1 MIKMKLTVGTR
12 GSKLSL
18 AQTNA
23 ITRRLERIF
32 PHLTV
37 ETKVIVTT
45 GDKLWDKP
53 FLQISTVGMFEKEI
67 DNAIIN
73 EEVDFAVH
81 SMKDLP
87 IEGSKE
93 LTIAAIPNRESPNDV
108 LISSKR
114 LKLADLP
121 RDSIVA
127 TGSPRRRAQLL
138 RVRPD
143 LKVSPLRGNIDTRM
157 KKFEEG
163 LYAATIVAEAGIRRL
178 GMSELITEQLP
189 LEDFTP
195 SAGQGA
201 LAIVTKAGRTDVIDV
216 LRPINDPPSIA
227 EITAE
232 RAFVQRIG
240 GGCKVPVGVVA
251 RSEGVDLTL
260 YGSILSPDGK
270 IEIHNSQKGHIDSP
284 RELGIK
290 IAMEIR
296 NQGIDSLVEKWR
308 GMNE

>member
-1 MIKMKLTVGTR
+1 VIKMKLTVGTR

-18 AQTNA
+18 AQTND
-23 ITRRLERIF
+23 ITRRLEQCF
-32 PHLTV
+32 PELKV
-37 ETKVIVTT
+37 ETKIIVTT

-67 DNAIIN
+67 DAAIVN

-87 IEGSKE
+87 IEDSQE
-93 LTIAAIPNRESPNDV
+93 LTIAAIPKRESPNDV

-121 RDSIVA
+121 IYSLVA
-127 TGSPRRRAQLL
+127 TGSPRRKAQLL

-143 LKVSPLRGNIDTRM
+143 LKVSSLRGNIDTRM
-157 KKFEEG
+157 KKFTEG
-163 LYAATIVAEAGIRRL
+163 LFAATIMAEAGIKRL
-178 GMSELITEQLP
+178 EMSELITERLS

-201 LAIVTKAGRTDVIDV
+201 LAIVTKTGRTDVIEV
-216 LRPINDPPSIA
+216 LRTINDHSSMA
-227 EITAE
+227 QITAE
-232 RAFVQRIG
+232 RAFAQRIG

-251 RSEGVDLTL
+251 RSEDVDLTL

-270 IEIHNSQKGHIDSP
+270 IEIHSSQKGHIDSP
-284 RELGIK
+284 KELGIK
-290 IAMEIR
+290 VAMEIR
-296 NQGIDSLVEKWR
+296 NHGIDSLIEKWR
-308 GMNE
+308 EMNE